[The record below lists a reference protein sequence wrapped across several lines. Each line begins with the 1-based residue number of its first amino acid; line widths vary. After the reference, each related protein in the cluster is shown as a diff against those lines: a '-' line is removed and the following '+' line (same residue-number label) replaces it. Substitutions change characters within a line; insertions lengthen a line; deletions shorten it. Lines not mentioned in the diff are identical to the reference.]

1 MEPGQNVLMIVDL
14 EQRLEPGLAQT
25 QLQQMEVQIV
35 RGKPLNIRDVMKR
48 DAQVNEKNY
57 II

>member
-1 MEPGQNVLMIVDL
+1 MELGLNVLMIVDL

-35 RGKPLNIRDVMKR
+35 RGKPLNIRAVMKR